1 MGPVSQYVAQL
12 VRRKLDQ
19 HLVLVWY
26 DPTRVFAELVDHL
39 DLPPGTRLARFAG
52 SYFELRAEAEE
63 YFARM
68 TRTAGRPAAPLL
80 VYVPAAPLPRQID
93 PLLGLAA
100 AGGVLKETIVTLARE
115 ALRGRYSESDLD
127 DLLSNPNLSLAELD
141 RLAAQGPSDGTMG
154 VISLVFGPV
163 ATHEVFARYLTEA
176 DLEAAVAEKG
186 ALPALAALAE
196 RSLGLPREPVVDQVQ
211 FKRRL
216 ARHLLLTDLRAG
228 LPEGVSIP
236 SAAGMPVPDVDQ
248 TQTCRMTVDL
258 MRQRLD
264 MQSTYKELAMQ
275 VEREFN
281 LRQISLPAAA
291 VAASETFPFSDD
303 LCLAAVEDLLEQGDV
318 EGARDLA
325 ARRLQTFWAQT
336 DERRKVQWKT
346 AQIALDLFAEA
357 RRVLEEVKGRRLTPE
372 TMVERHAA
380 LDGGWYRMDGLHRA
394 LESMLAD
401 VEEQLQFERLLRR
414 AREAY
419 REALEVLADRLLSA
433 LEEHG
438 FQFYSILHQT
448 DIFHRFVEPHLNGSP
463 VAYFLV
469 DALRYEMGVDLLRLL
484 DRAQEAEVRPAIAA
498 VPTIT
503 VVGMAAL
510 MPGAEKGMALATTP
524 SGKLAAQVGEALLAG
539 AADRLKLLESVT
551 GGALLDI
558 TLDELLTSPKYA
570 RPTQLKERL
579 AGKRLVVIR
588 AVEIDSEGE
597 SDLILPARRG
607 MSRVL
612 ADLKRAVHRLAAAG
626 VERFVIT
633 ADHGY
638 LFVDHLNEA
647 MKIDPP
653 AGGEEVCRH
662 RRCWVGRGGD
672 RRPAFVR
679 FRAAELGMGGDLEFA
694 FPRGLGAFKVPGAAS
709 SYYHGGLTLQ
719 ELVVPMLTFRMPA
732 PEQAAAGDV
741 FKIRLDPPRVT
752 NRFFM
757 VTVLYV
763 RSLLSPP
770 TRRVR
775 LELMANGQLV
785 GHAKASQY
793 GYDPSSEEI
802 TLESGKDNTVTLFF
816 KADQANGDLVIQ
828 MKDAESGVVLA
839 EEGPIPFEFTS

>member
-26 DPTRVFAELVDHL
+26 DPTRAFAELVDYL
-39 DLPPGTRLARFAG
+39 DLPPGTRVAWFTG
-52 SYFELRAEAEE
+52 SYFELRAEVEE
-63 YFARM
+63 HFARM
-68 TRTAGRPAAPLL
+68 TRTAGGSAAPLL
-80 VYVPAAPLPRQID
+80 VYVPAVPLPKQID

-100 AGGVLKETIVTLARE
+100 AGGALKEDLVTLARE

-127 DLLSNPNLSLAELD
+127 DLLSNPSLSLAELD
-141 RLAAQGPSDGTMG
+141 RLAAEGPSGGTTG
-154 VISLVFGPV
+154 VISLVFGPA

-196 RSLGLPREPVVDQVQ
+196 RSLGLPREPVVDQAQ

-216 ARHLLLTDLRAG
+216 ARHLLLTDLRSG

-236 SAAGMPVPDVDQ
+236 SAAGMPVPDADQ
-248 TQTCRMTVDL
+248 TQTCRMTVEL

-264 MQSTYKELAMQ
+264 MQSAYKELAEQ

-291 VAASETFPFSDD
+291 VAGSETFPFADD
-303 LCLAAVEDLLEQGDV
+303 LCLVAVEDLLEQGDV

-325 ARRLQTFWAQT
+325 VRRLQTFWAQT
-336 DERRKVQWKT
+336 DERRKVQWKIVK
-346 AQIALDLFAEA
+346 AALDLYAES
-357 RRVLEEVKGRRLTPE
+357 RRVLDEVKGRHLTPE
-372 TMVERHAA
+372 IMVERYSA
-380 LDGGWYRMDGLHRA
+380 LDGGWYRMDELHRV
-394 LESMLAD
+394 LESTLAD
-401 VEEQLQFERLLRR
+401 VEEELQFDRLLRR

-419 REALEVLADRLLSA
+419 REALEALADRLLSA
-433 LEEHG
+433 LEDYG
-438 FQFYSILHQT
+438 FQFGDILHQT

-463 VAYFLV
+463 VAYILV

-510 MPGAEKGMALATTP
+510 MPGAEKGMAVVTTP
-524 SGKLAAQVGEALLAG
+524 AGKLAAQVGEARLAG

-551 GGALLDI
+551 GGTLLDI

-570 RPTQLKERL
+570 TPAQLKERL
-579 AGKRLVVIR
+579 TGKRLVVIR

-607 MSRVL
+607 MSRAL
-612 ADLKRAVHRLAAAG
+612 ADLKKAVHRLAAAG

-638 LFVDHLNEA
+638 LFIDHLNEA

-653 AGGEEVCRH
+653 AGGEEISRH

-679 FRAAELGMGGDLEFA
+679 FKAAELGMGGDLEFA
-694 FPRGLGAFKVPGAAS
+694 FPRGLGAFKAPGAAS

-719 ELVVPMLTFRMPA
+719 ELVVPVLTFRMPA
-732 PEQAAAGDV
+732 PEQALAGDV
-741 FKIRLDPPRVT
+741 FNIRLDPPRVT

-757 VTVLYV
+757 VTVLYA
-763 RSLLSPP
+763 RTLFSPP
-770 TRRVR
+770 ARRVR
-775 LELMANGQLV
+775 LEIMANGQLA
-785 GHAKASQY
+785 GHAKAAQY

-816 KADQANGDLVIQ
+816 NADQASGDMVIQ
-828 MKDAESGVVLA
+828 MKDAESGAVLA